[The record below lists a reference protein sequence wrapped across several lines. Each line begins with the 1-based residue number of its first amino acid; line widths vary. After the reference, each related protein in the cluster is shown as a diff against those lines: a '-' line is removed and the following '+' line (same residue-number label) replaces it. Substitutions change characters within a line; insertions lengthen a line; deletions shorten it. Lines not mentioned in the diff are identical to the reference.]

1 MALVESYQACPFC
14 GINFVNFE
22 FHMNLH
28 EDCKLK
34 DGQRKQLGKEGIEEL
49 EKRKGEME
57 EKKEQSKEMEKMEEM
72 DKALNFIDSRLLPQ
86 HKEFGKYEDVT
97 ENYPPGDELE
107 IGKTEFLEQ
116 DPVLNDLED
125 ENQADCL
132 DKKTGAGREEIEG
145 LEEALNFIDSRLLP
159 DSDEEVDDVDD
170 EEEEEFAK
178 YEVATDVV
186 KDELEIGETEF
197 LEQDPVLDDLDYEE
211 QAEATDL
218 YDDIS
223 VAFDAGKLKM
233 KPPTCLKMRQVRE
246 KWVVSET
253 SASKQPLYGRKPSK
267 ILSSQPSSSKFEV
280 EDPPNNSS
288 SACLKSSDERFE
300 VGKFSSNNEVWK
312 EEADKSEM
320 NPEKVTLFLKTAS
333 ESSSTSRTFKLNVK
347 PGCSLGKVR
356 LNVAVVLK
364 VATERIVLKTKK
376 RRFLDDSSHVRD
388 ILDCI
393 IHCVAAA
400 VLTHHGTY
408 TEFHF

>member
-1 MALVESYQACPFC
+1 MDMELE
-14 GINFVNFE
+14 
-22 FHMNLH
+22 
-28 EDCKLK
+28 K
-34 DGQRKQLGKEGIEEL
+34 GKGEM

-57 EKKEQSKEMEKMEEM
+57 ELEEMEE
-72 DKALNFIDSRLLPQ
+72 ALNFIDSRLLK
-86 HKEFGKYEDVT
+86 HKEFEKYEVVT
-97 ENYPPGDELE
+97 ENYPPEDELE

-125 ENQADCL
+125 ENQTNCL
-132 DKKTGAGREEIEG
+132 AKETGAGREEMERG

-159 DSDEEVDDVDD
+159 DSDEDVDDVDD
-170 EEEEEFAK
+170 VEEEEFAQ

-186 KDELEIGETEF
+186 KGELEIGETEF

-233 KPPTCLKMRQVRE
+233 KPPTCVKMRQVRE
-246 KWVVSET
+246 KWVVGET
-253 SASKQPLYGRKPSK
+253 SASKQPLYGRKPSN

-312 EEADKSEM
+312 EEADNSEM
-320 NPEKVTLFLKTAS
+320 KPEKVTLFLRTAS

-356 LNVAVVLK
+356 LNVAAVLK

-376 RRFLDDSSHVRD
+376 RRFLDDSSLVRD

-393 IHCVAAA
+393 ITAWI
-400 VLTHHGTY
+400 L
-408 TEFHF
+408 

>member
-22 FHMNLH
+22 FHMSLH
-28 EDCKLK
+28 ENCKLM
-34 DGQRKQLGKEGIEEL
+34 DGQRKKLGKEGLAEFRLEEL

-57 EKKEQSKEMEKMEEM
+57 EIEGMEELEKMEE
-72 DKALNFIDSRLLPQ
+72 ALDFIDSRLPQ
-86 HKEFGKYEDVT
+86 HKEFGKYEVVT

-125 ENQADCL
+125 ENQTDCL
-132 DKKTGAGREEIEG
+132 AKETGAGREEMERG

-159 DSDEEVDDVDD
+159 DSDEDVDDVDD
-170 EEEEEFAK
+170 VEEEEFAQ

-186 KDELEIGETEF
+186 KGELEIGETEF

-233 KPPTCLKMRQVRE
+233 KPPTCVKMRQVRE
-246 KWVVSET
+246 KWVVGET
-253 SASKQPLYGRKPSK
+253 SASKQPLYGRKPSN

-312 EEADKSEM
+312 EEADDSEM
-320 NPEKVTLFLKTAS
+320 KPEKVTLFLRTAS
-333 ESSSTSRTFKLNVK
+333 ESSRTSRTFKLNVK

-356 LNVAVVLK
+356 SNVAAVLK

-376 RRFLDDSSHVRD
+376 RRFLDDSSLVRD
-388 ILDCI
+388 ILDRGERI
-393 IHCVAAA
+393 IRYSNIIRIVE
-400 VLTHHGTY
+400 TK
-408 TEFHF
+408 